1 MAPKAQKVATPATT
15 TAAPVAAATPAPA
28 AAKTPAPAAATTS
41 TSTKKDKVAAAPAKV
56 EEVKV
61 AAAPAATET
70 KKATKAASTKTEAPA
85 ATPAPAAAVV
95 AAPAAE
101 ATTDASDEE
110 NKGERRKPTK
120 DTINAEFEKLKKWF
134 EDKIC
139 VLCPPKEE
147 GDAAAAA
154 TDANGKKKRK
164 RANKGLG
171 IKDVRFLKKTIEQI
185 QKDHIK
191 VAKIKNNNRKNLT
204 SGLKKE
210 VLLSDELYDF
220 CGFAKGSLH
229 SRVEVNTQLNKY
241 VKERNLQD
249 KEDGRLIHPDAKL
262 KALLRLDAGYAGPI
276 KFWELTQKTACH
288 FINTNAAAAP
298 VKA

>member
-1 MAPKAQKVATPATT
+1 MAPNAKKVN
-15 TAAPVAAATPAPA
+15 ATPAPA
-28 AAKTPAPAAATTS
+28 ATTVAATPAPVAAAKAS
-41 TSTKKDKVAAAPAKV
+41 TSTKKEKATKP

-61 AAAPAATET
+61 AVAPATPAPAVVAPVAAAPKA
-70 KKATKAASTKTEAPA
+70 KATKSASTKSE
-85 ATPAPAAAVV
+85 ATPAPAAEPV
-95 AAPAAE
+95 AAA
-101 ATTDASDEE
+101 ATTETTSEEE